1 MKPEILPWRNEFVKT
16 LRPLYEEKEA
26 ESIFRWAKDHIEK
39 NHPRPENREAQ
50 FRIYLERLILGEPLQ
65 YIIGE
70 WDFYGRHFLL
80 NPAVLIPRPE
90 TEELVDLCLRMDL
103 PADARVLDVGTGS
116 GCIAIT
122 LANERRIWQVSGL
135 DISYKALQV
144 AQTNATLYKASIQWI
159 CADILGE
166 VPEIAEARFDL
177 IVSNPPYVTA
187 SEAKLMRK
195 NVVEHEPHQAL
206 FVPNS
211 DPLIFYKRISAFGQE
226 ALRPGGRIAF
236 EINEDFQEETVE
248 LMVKEGY
255 IHIDSLKDMQGK
267 WRFVLAQKPL

>member
-103 PADARVLDVGTGS
+103 PADARVLDVGAGS
-116 GCIAIT
+116 GCM
-122 LANERRIWQVSGL
+122 

-144 AQTNATLYKASIQWI
+144 AKTNATSYKASIQWI

-177 IVSNPPYVTA
+177 IVSNPPYVTV

-236 EINEDFQEETVE
+236 EINEAFQKETVK